1 MDTNHVEGP
10 DPRNDL
16 SHFAREILAAKMQA
30 SASLNGQLNP
40 QRAKVESS
48 FSAAPMTPAR
58 FEAPKGRT
66 PGAKSTE
73 ESTVAVS
80 LAGAFYSKYLD
91 DDGNTWLQG
100 GQVKSGSGNFTIAD
114 LMVIDAG
121 TGIVADEND
130 ILVLEVTVT
139 GYVVDGVLLAG
150 LTATAAAYVTP
161 YVGTVLDDT
170 LPTVAASTERKVYI
184 EIGRWSASD
193 FHPSD
198 VGNIR
203 IAFCPGAY
211 QITRY

>member
-1 MDTNHVEGP
+1 MNGPTPLQSLVEPFSTRNFDDPPIRSYDIPIYGP
-10 DPRNDL
+10 GVREPQETIQIRNPR
-16 SHFAREILAAKMQA
+16 ATA
-30 SASLNGQLNP
+30 S
-40 QRAKVESS
+40 
-48 FSAAPMTPAR
+48 T
-58 FEAPKGRT
+58 T
-66 PGAKSTE
+66 
-73 ESTVAVS
+73 TVS
-80 LAGAFYSKYLD
+80 GAFYSKYAD

-161 YVGTVLDDT
+161 YVGTVSDDT
-170 LPTVAASTERKVYI
+170 LPTVAASTGRKVYI

-193 FHPSD
+193 FHPAD

>member
-1 MDTNHVEGP
+1 MNEPTPLQKLVEP
-10 DPRNDL
+10 
-16 SHFAREILAAKMQA
+16 
-30 SASLNGQLNP
+30 
-40 QRAKVESS
+40 
-48 FSAAPMTPAR
+48 FSTPNL
-58 FEAPKGRT
+58 EAPPIRSYLPPIYG
-66 PGAKSTE
+66 PGVREPQETIQIRNPRATASTT
-73 ESTVAVS
+73 TVS
-80 LAGAFYSKYLD
+80 GAFYSKYND

-114 LMVIDAG
+114 LMVIDAS

-150 LTATAAAYVTP
+150 LTATNADYVTP
-161 YVGTVLDDT
+161 YVGTVSDDT
-170 LPTVAASTERKVYI
+170 LPTVSAPTGRKVYI
-184 EIGRWSASD
+184 EIGRWSATD
-193 FHPSD
+193 FHPAD

>member
-1 MDTNHVEGP
+1 MNEPTPLQSLVEPFSTRNLEDLPIRSYSPPIYGP
-10 DPRNDL
+10 GVREPQETIQIRNPRV
-16 SHFAREILAAKMQA
+16 A
-30 SASLNGQLNP
+30 SVTAT
-40 QRAKVESS
+40 VE
-48 FSAAPMTPAR
+48 
-58 FEAPKGRT
+58 
-66 PGAKSTE
+66 
-73 ESTVAVS
+73 
-80 LAGAFYSKYLD
+80 GAFYTKYLD
-91 DDGNTWLQG
+91 DDGHTWLQG

-114 LMVIDAG
+114 LKVIDAG

-161 YVGTVLDDT
+161 YVGTVSDDT
-170 LPTVAASTERKVYI
+170 LPTVSASTGRKVYI

-193 FHPSD
+193 FHPVA